1 MRKRFKIAIIL
12 VALVGAVT
20 VGRPALFLAFVWL
33 NDGAEP
39 NPMPSVGVGD
49 ASRMITNVPAE
60 VITLAEDPA
69 AAERQIADLIQRAA
83 SEGRRI
89 SIAGARHSMGGHT
102 FYPGGIT
109 LDMEAF
115 RHMSLDEDKRILTV
129 GAGARWYEIIPYLD
143 ARGYAISIMQ
153 SNNDFSVGG
162 SISVNCHGWQND
174 KPPIASSVESFR
186 IVTPSGETL
195 RCSRQDNAEIFSL
208 ALGGYGLF
216 GVILEVDL
224 RITDNEYYE
233 AEAHL
238 IASSDYADTYHKLT
252 ENQSDVGMVY
262 GRLSVAPK
270 SFFQEASITLLRRK
284 ETDLPNKETLL
295 NQEPSLLKRLAFRG
309 GVNSDYGKN
318 FRWWVEK
325 EIGETGGK
333 LLSRNQLM
341 NGPSSLYSSREPDT
355 TDILHEY
362 FIPPDQ
368 LANFIKKSR
377 PVFLK
382 HQPELLNVT
391 IRNILPDH
399 DTFLSYAPEEV
410 FGLVLLFS
418 QERDEEA
425 EAAMLT
431 LTRELIDVAHACRGR
446 YYLPYRLHA
455 TLEQFHQAY
464 PQASAFFT
472 KKRHFDPQ
480 GVFDNKF
487 YQTYSQPLETK

>member
-1 MRKRFKIAIIL
+1 MRKRYKIPLIL
-12 VALVGAVT
+12 VALVAAVT

-60 VITLAEDPA
+60 VIAVAEDPA

-129 GAGARWYEIIPYLD
+129 GAGARWCEIIPYLD

-174 KPPIASSVESFR
+174 KPPIASTVESFR

-195 RCSRQDNAEIFSL
+195 RCSRQDNAELFSL

-252 ENQSDVGMVY
+252 ENQSDLGW
-262 GRLSVAPK
+262 S
-270 SFFQEASITLLRRK
+270 T
-284 ETDLPNKETLL
+284 
-295 NQEPSLLKRLAFRG
+295 
-309 GVNSDYGKN
+309 GV
-318 FRWWVEK
+318 
-325 EIGETGGK
+325 
-333 LLSRNQLM
+333 
-341 NGPSSLYSSREPDT
+341 
-355 TDILHEY
+355 
-362 FIPPDQ
+362 
-368 LANFIKKSR
+368 
-377 PVFLK
+377 
-382 HQPELLNVT
+382 
-391 IRNILPDH
+391 
-399 DTFLSYAPEEV
+399 
-410 FGLVLLFS
+410 
-418 QERDEEA
+418 
-425 EAAMLT
+425 
-431 LTRELIDVAHACRGR
+431 
-446 YYLPYRLHA
+446 
-455 TLEQFHQAY
+455 
-464 PQASAFFT
+464 
-472 KKRHFDPQ
+472 
-480 GVFDNKF
+480 
-487 YQTYSQPLETK
+487 